1 MEDVTNVVELKPVR
15 LKVTAINLVNSETLS
30 LNWSSNSRHDNL
42 DVEFHI
48 TFYKKTG
55 DKAKGEK
62 LFSTVID
69 RAELNGKGF
78 GKTENAMVHLKLEGQ
93 EEEIS
98 GKNKDLGMGLPPY
111 ISGKWAKRQVF
122 SDVGR
127 HDVGRAY
134 GKPKGRAAG

>member
-1 MEDVTNVVELKPVR
+1 MTKLLEDNSYDKEFLDASITIEIDVETGQVYSAFYATRCESLSYDGNDEEILNITAAGDNRSYDNRRDRLLGYYSVEDVTNVVELKPVR

-62 LFSTVID
+62 LF
-69 RAELNGKGF
+69 
-78 GKTENAMVHLKLEGQ
+78 
-93 EEEIS
+93 
-98 GKNKDLGMGLPPY
+98 
-111 ISGKWAKRQVF
+111 
-122 SDVGR
+122 
-127 HDVGRAY
+127 
-134 GKPKGRAAG
+134 